1 MVFRYASTTGDG
13 RPVVRWYGKAAV
25 APPRPQ
31 VGGAVGG
38 AEEEEEPRGKQ
49 SGEQR
54 RSSEEAESLE
64 EVLVRK
70 KTVGSRYHPITR

>member
-1 MVFRYASTTGDG
+1 MVFCYASATGGG
-13 RPVVRWYGKAAV
+13 RLVVRWYGKAAV
-25 APPRPQ
+25 APPQPQ
-31 VGGAVGG
+31 VGEAVGG
-38 AEEEEEPRGKQ
+38 AEKEEEPIGKR

-70 KTVGSRYHPITR
+70 KTAGSHYHPIV